1 MQLNFGVG
9 TAIGRRTD
17 IANAKPSFLGVLQD
31 LEIDIAVTLK
41 ELTGAY
47 KMPIDVAPSS
57 MKVTGKAKFARIQ
70 GASVNNLLLGQT
82 ETDSAG
88 IDMAVAESF
97 SVPASTPFTYTVANG
112 ARYIEDLGVFY
123 ANGGAQLQP
132 VASSPAQG
140 QYVPGVA
147 GTGTLTFAAADEGA
161 ALVTYYSYTA
171 TSLVQLSLA
180 NQLMGSGPVFE
191 LQAKQD
197 YFVQGVEKKLVLR
210 LNACRGS
217 KWSLPFKNTDYT
229 IQDFEFTAFADANN
243 NWGTF
248 AFSE

>member
-9 TAIGRRTD
+9 TAIGKRTD

-41 ELTGAY
+41 ELTGQY
-47 KMPIDVAPSS
+47 RMPVDVAPAN

-88 IDMAVAESF
+88 IDMAVAEAF
-97 SVPASTPFTYTVANG
+97 SVPASTPFTYTSVNS
-112 ARYIEDLGVFY
+112 ARFIEDLGVFY
-123 ANGGAQLQP
+123 AGGAQLQP
-132 VASSPAQG
+132 VASAPAQG
-140 QYVPGVA
+140 QYSVSA
-147 GTGTLTFAAADEGA
+147 GIYTFAAADEGA
-161 ALVTYYSYTA
+161 AMVAYYSYSS

-180 NQLMGSGPVFE
+180 NQLMGTGPVFE

-197 YFVQGVEKKLVLR
+197 YFVQGVEKKLILK
-210 LNACRGS
+210 LNSCRGS

-229 IQDFEFTAFADANN
+229 IQDFEFTAFCDANN

>member
-9 TAIGRRTD
+9 TAIGKRTD

-41 ELTGAY
+41 ELAGAY
-47 KMPIDVAPSS
+47 KMPIDVAPAN

-70 GASVNNLLLGQT
+70 GASINNLLLGQT
-82 ETDSAG
+82 ETDNAG
-88 IDMAVAESF
+88 IDMAVAENF
-97 SVPASTPFTYTVANG
+97 SVPSSGPYTYQTANHS
-112 ARYIEDLGVFY
+112 AFIEDLGLFY

-132 VASSPAQG
+132 VAITPLTG
-140 QYVPGVA
+140 QYTQSGGTYTFGA
-147 GTGTLTFAAADEGA
+147 GDAGA
-161 ALVTYYSYTA
+161 AMVAYYGYSA

-197 YFVQGVEKKLVLR
+197 YFVQGVEKKLILK
-210 LNACRGS
+210 LNSCRAS
-217 KWSLPFKNTDYT
+217 KWTLPFKNADYT
-229 IQDFEFTAFADANN
+229 MQDFEFTAFADASNA
-243 NWGTF
+243 WGTF

>member
-9 TAIGRRTD
+9 TAIGKRTD

-31 LEIDIAVTLK
+31 LEIDVAVTLK

-47 KMPIDVAPSS
+47 KMPVDVAPAA

-82 ETDSAG
+82 ETDNAG
-88 IDMAVAESF
+88 IDMAVAEAF
-97 SVPASTPFTYTVANG
+97 VVPSSPPYTCTAANASKF
-112 ARYIEDLGVFY
+112 IEDLGVFY
-123 ANGGAQLQP
+123 AAGAQLQP
-132 VASSPAQG
+132 VASAPAQG
-140 QYVPGVA
+140 QYSVA
-147 GTGTLTFAAADEGA
+147 AGIYTFAAADAGA
-161 ALVTYYSYTA
+161 ALLAYYSYNS

-180 NQLMGSGPVFE
+180 NQLMGTGPVFE

-197 YFVQGVEKKLVLR
+197 YFVQGVEKKLVLK

-229 IQDFEFTAFADANN
+229 IQDFEFTAFCDANN

>member
-9 TAIGRRTD
+9 TAIGKRTD

-41 ELTGAY
+41 ELTGQY
-47 KMPIDVAPSS
+47 RMPVDVAPAA

-82 ETDSAG
+82 ETDNAG
-88 IDMAVAESF
+88 IDMAVAETF
-97 SVPASTPFTYTVANG
+97 SVPESSPYTYTTTNG
-112 ARYIEDLGVFY
+112 SKYIEDLGVFY
-123 ANGGAQLQP
+123 ASGAQLQP
-132 VASSPAQG
+132 VATSPAQG
-140 QYVPGVA
+140 QYIPGVA

-161 ALVTYYSYTA
+161 AMVTYYSYSA

-180 NQLMGSGPVFE
+180 NQLMGTGPVFE

-197 YFVQGVEKKLVLR
+197 YFVQGVEKKLVLK

-217 KWSLPFKNTDYT
+217 KWTLPFKNSDYT
-229 IQDFEFTAFADANN
+229 IQDFEFTAFADASN

>member
-9 TAIGRRTD
+9 TAIGKRTD
-17 IANAKPSFLGVLQD
+17 IVNAKPSFLGVLQD
-31 LEIDIAVTLK
+31 LEIDIDVTLK

-47 KMPIDVAPSS
+47 KMPIDVAPST

-88 IDMAVAESF
+88 IDMAIAEALT
-97 SVPASTPFTYTVANG
+97 VPASSPYTYTTANG
-112 ARYIEDLGVFY
+112 AHYTEDLGVFY
-123 ANGGAQLQP
+123 ANGQQLQP
-132 VASSPAQG
+132 VTSSPVAG
-140 QYVPGVA
+140 QYIPGAA
-147 GTGTLTFAAADEGA
+147 GSGILTFAAADAGA
-161 ALVTYYSYTA
+161 AMLTYYGYTA
-171 TSLVQLSLA
+171 TTLVQLSLS

-191 LQAKQD
+191 LQCKQD
-197 YFVQGVEKKLVLR
+197 YFVQGVEKKLILK
-210 LNACRGS
+210 LNACRGA

-229 IQDFEFTAFADANN
+229 IQDFEFTAFADPNN

>member
-9 TAIGRRTD
+9 TAIGKRTD

-41 ELTGAY
+41 ELSGAY
-47 KMPIDVAPSS
+47 KMPVDVAPAQ
-57 MKVTGKAKFARIQ
+57 MKVTGKCKFARIQ

-82 ETDSAG
+82 ETDNAG
-88 IDMAVAESF
+88 VDMAVAEAF
-97 SVPASTPFTYTVANG
+97 SVPASSPYTYTAANG
-112 ARYIEDLGVFY
+112 TKYIEDLGVFY
-123 ANGGAQLQP
+123 AGGAQLQP
-132 VASSPAQG
+132 VASAPAQG
-140 QYVPGVA
+140 QYIPGVA
-147 GTGTLTFAAADEGA
+147 GTGTLTFAAADAGA
-161 ALVTYYSYTA
+161 AMVTYYSYTA

-197 YFVQGVEKKLVLR
+197 YFVQGVEKKLILK

-217 KWSLPFKNTDYT
+217 KWTLPFKNTDYT
-229 IQDFEFTAFADANN
+229 IQDFEFSAFADAGN